1 MIKKAAAA
9 MSLLQKGKRVNNVE
23 AWKTGQVS
31 VEAVS
36 GVIGAAL
43 TAFILFTGSEIQV
56 GEQELDTIAS
66 ALVTLVP
73 TLVGLWGAIS
83 TVITTNKIGLQGDR
97 GTGAEGTGED

>member
-1 MIKKAAAA
+1 MIKKMSAALSV
-9 MSLLQKGKRVNNVE
+9 MQKGKRVNNVE

-36 GVIGAAL
+36 GVIGAL
-43 TAFILFTGSEIQV
+43 ITAFIIFTGSEIQV
-56 GEQELDTIAS
+56 GEQELDTIAA

-73 TLVGLWGAIS
+73 TLVGLWGAVS

-97 GTGAEGTGED
+97 GTGTEGTGEG